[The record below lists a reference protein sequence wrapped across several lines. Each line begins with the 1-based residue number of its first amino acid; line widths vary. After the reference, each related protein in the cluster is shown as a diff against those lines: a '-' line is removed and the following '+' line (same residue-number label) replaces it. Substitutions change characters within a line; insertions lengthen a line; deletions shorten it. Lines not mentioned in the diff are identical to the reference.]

1 MRNDGAAEAGDK
13 GSPQEAIVEAL
24 RQALGDAVGESRA
37 VPVDETWVPIAPK
50 VLRDAVEELQRCG
63 VRHLST
69 ISGLDDD
76 EDIVLLYHFWRGH
89 GLTLSLRLP
98 YQAPAVSTLVDL
110 IPGAAFYE
118 REVAEMLGVRFVG
131 HEDIKPLLL
140 PEDWDA
146 GPPLCHHSAGA
157 LPPSG
162 EDG

>member
-1 MRNDGAAEAGDK
+1 MSTRQAARTG
-13 GSPQEAIVEAL
+13 GNGLPQEAIVAAL
-24 RQALGDAVGESRA
+24 RQALGDAVGEARA
-37 VPVDETWVPIAPK
+37 VPVEETWIPIAPE
-50 VLRDAVEELQRCG
+50 VLRDAVEELHRCG

-76 EDIVLLYHFWRGH
+76 EGIVLLYHFWRGH

-98 YQAPAVSTLVDL
+98 YEAASVPTLIDL

-118 REVAEMLGVRFVG
+118 REVAEMLGVTFGG

-146 GPPLCHHSAGA
+146 GPPLRHDDADA
-157 LPPSG
+157 LPPSR